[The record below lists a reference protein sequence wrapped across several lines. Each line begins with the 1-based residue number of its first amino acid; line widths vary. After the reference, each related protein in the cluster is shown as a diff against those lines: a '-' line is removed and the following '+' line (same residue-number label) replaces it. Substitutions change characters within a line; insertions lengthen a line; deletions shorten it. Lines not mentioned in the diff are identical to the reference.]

1 MILRTSPLPTALF
14 SRWSLGRAD
23 RPAARPP
30 RRTSRA
36 RLGRVG
42 HWEQLGL
49 GLGSLEQLE
58 GRALMAADIDVS
70 LHDNIGTQI
79 ERIFYAPGSQVIY
92 TLTVENK
99 GDATATDAALKTT
112 LASGITAKTWTAA
125 YSGNGTGA
133 QSGTGDIDTKLTLP
147 ANAKAV
153 FTIVCGVGASATGDL
168 VSSAT
173 VTAVAG
179 ETVTANN
186 TDTDTDTF
194 VPRSI
199 AVGQAAG
206 WGGSSVVRL
215 VNPTT
220 GATIAETQAFPTN
233 SRTGTAVAVGDL
245 DGDGK
250 FEVVVAT
257 KYGVTGEIA
266 VLRQDVSAGG
276 VVTLVKD
283 VRYSLQP
290 FGAGFD
296 RGLNLAV
303 GDFDGDHRD
312 DIAVSR
318 AFGVGTVN
326 VYRSTGTPA
335 DPLALFRSFTAFPG
349 VLGGASL
356 AAGEFDHGTFFGGS
370 GAAIAGAGKSQ
381 LVVSSGMGSRAVVRV
396 YDVSATTPA
405 VLDTILPLG
414 RGFLGGATVSVARVN
429 ADATPDI
436 IVSSGVGG
444 GSVVEVYDGT
454 VAAATANRRLARF
467 AAFSGLANRN
477 AAVAAVGVDSDGDGL
492 ANRIDVVQS
501 GAGTAALESFT
512 TAGVRQGGVA
522 GLAGALQVAGPI
534 GIADAS
540 FTKTASGLLYREIVK
555 GTGKSPTSDS
565 ANVKVNYEGRLLN
578 GTRFDGNKGT
588 SFALNGVIKGWTEGL
603 KTMAV
608 GGRTQFVIPADLAYG
623 ATGQGSIPPNA
634 TLVFDVELLSTT

>member
-30 RRTSRA
+30 RRSSRA

-49 GLGSLEQLE
+49 GMGGVEQLE
-58 GRALMAADIDVS
+58 TRTLMAADIDVS
-70 LHDNIGTQI
+70 LQDTIGTQI
-79 ERIFYAPGSQVIY
+79 ERTFYSPASQVIY

-99 GDATATDAALKTT
+99 GDATATNAALKTT

-125 YSGNGTGA
+125 YTGSGTGA
-133 QSGTGDIDTKLTLP
+133 QSGTGEIDTQVTLP

-153 FTIVCGVGASATGDL
+153 FTIVCSVGAAATGNL

-173 VTAVAG
+173 VTGVAG

-186 TDTDTDTF
+186 SDSDTDTF

-199 AVGQAAG
+199 AVGRATG
-206 WGGSSVVRL
+206 WNGSSVVRL
-215 VNPTT
+215 VNPAT
-220 GATIAETQAFPTN
+220 GATIAETQAFVTN

-276 VVTLVKD
+276 AVTLVKD
-283 VRYSLQP
+283 PRYSLQP

-303 GDFDGDHRD
+303 GDFDGDGRD
-312 DIAVSR
+312 DIAVAR

-335 DPLALFRSFTAFPG
+335 DPLALYRSFTAFPG
-349 VLGGASL
+349 VQGGASL
-356 AAGEFDHGTFFGGS
+356 AAGAFDHGTFFGGS
-370 GAAIAGAGKSQ
+370 GAAIRGAGKSQ
-381 LVVSSGMGSRAVVRV
+381 LVVASGIGSRAVVKV

-405 VLDTILPLG
+405 VLDTMM
-414 RGFLGGATVSVARVN
+414 
-429 ADATPDI
+429 
-436 IVSSGVGG
+436 SGVA
-444 GSVVEVYDGT
+444 SALT
-454 VAAATANRRLARF
+454 RAT
-467 AAFSGLANRN
+467 
-477 AAVAAVGVDSDGDGL
+477 D
-492 ANRIDVVQS
+492 
-501 GAGTAALESFT
+501 TAA
-512 TAGVRQGGVA
+512 
-522 GLAGALQVAGPI
+522 PP
-534 GIADAS
+534 
-540 FTKTASGLLYREIVK
+540 VK
-555 GTGKSPTSDS
+555 PPPS
-565 ANVKVNYEGRLLN
+565 AW
-578 GTRFDGNKGT
+578 
-588 SFALNGVIKGWTEGL
+588 I
-603 KTMAV
+603 
-608 GGRTQFVIPADLAYG
+608 
-623 ATGQGSIPPNA
+623 
-634 TLVFDVELLSTT
+634 